1 MNKDQVKGKMDEVVG
16 TVKRKTGEWTG
27 NEPLEIKGVAQEL
40 RGKIETA
47 GGDAQTAIDKTKSK
61 VAAHIKTALEDT
73 KAAVKHLPHS

>member
-40 RGKIETA
+40 QGKIETA
-47 GGDAQTAIDKTKSK
+47 TGNAQSAIDETKAK
-61 VAAHIKTALEDT
+61 VVTHAKSALEDT
-73 KAAVKHLPHS
+73 KAAVKHLTHN